1 MKKLA
6 LFAITMC
13 FAIGAALAQEPVK
26 KDQPVPQAKPTCTH
40 NHQGCPHA
48 QAAEAPKAQ
57 AQPHQC
63 NGQQHQCNG
72 QHNGQQHQCNGQH
85 NGQQHQCNGQ
95 HNGQQHQCCG
105 NHEGCNH
112 HEADV
117 PVPAPGPKDK
127 TPKTGAKP
135 VKTKK

>member
-72 QHNGQQHQCNGQH
+72 QHNGQQHQC
-85 NGQQHQCNGQ
+85 
-95 HNGQQHQCCG
+95 CG